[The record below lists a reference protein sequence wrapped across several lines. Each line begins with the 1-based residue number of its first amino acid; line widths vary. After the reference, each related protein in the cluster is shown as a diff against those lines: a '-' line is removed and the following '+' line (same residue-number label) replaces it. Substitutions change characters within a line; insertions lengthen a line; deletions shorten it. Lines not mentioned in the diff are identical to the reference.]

1 VAAALVGACCWL
13 WLGGPAAGARRLSK
27 LNGAPHS
34 QLGGAPRQRSFPQR
48 RWLTDRPTR
57 ARSSGS
63 RPELPSALD
72 LLAACVSAGA
82 LLESALAAV
91 ASAFDG
97 PVGAQLSDI
106 ARLAALGAPP
116 EDAWSAA
123 LRDQWWAPVARA
135 VIRAHHSGTALA
147 DVLNRVATDLRR
159 DVRAQAETAAARASV
174 KAVLPLGL
182 CFLPAFLLIGVVP
195 VVAGFTTALW

>member
-1 VAAALVGACCWL
+1 VAVLAVAALVGACCWL
-13 WLGGPAAGARRLSK
+13 SLGASTGVRRLSN
-27 LNGAPHS
+27 LSGV
-34 QLGGAPRQRSFPQR
+34 PRRTLFQPR
-48 RWLTDRPTR
+48 RWLTGRPR
-57 ARSSGS
+57 RERSSGS
-63 RPELPSALD
+63 SAELPSALD

-91 ASAFDG
+91 ACAFDG
-97 PVGAQLSDI
+97 PVGELLSDI
-106 ARLAALGAPP
+106 ARLTALGAPP

-123 LRDQWWAPVARA
+123 LRDQRWAPAARA
-135 VIRAHHSGTALA
+135 VIRAHHSGAAVA

-159 DVRAQAETAAARASV
+159 DVRAQAEVAAARASV

-182 CFLPAFLLIGVVP
+182 CFLPAFLLMGVVP